1 MSAPPPRAID
11 DGPVEFEQYRGELV
25 AYCYR
30 MLGSFHEA
38 EDLVQETMLRA
49 WKARDRYD
57 RTRASVRTWLYRIAA
72 NVCLTALERRARR
85 PLPSGLVA
93 PSGDPGAPLTP
104 AFDIPWLQPF
114 PDARY
119 DTEMRADMRLALVAA
134 MQLLPPRQRAVLVLR
149 EVLEFS
155 ATEVAAQLG
164 TTVTAVNSALQRARA
179 ALADAGDAG
188 EVSEPDDPGVRAV
201 IGRYVQAFEAADVP
215 ALVRLLTDQAVLEM
229 PPVPLW
235 YRGSRDYGLFM
246 RRVFQT
252 RGTGWGIRQLT
263 ANGQP
268 ALPPTRRS
276 PAAATGCTRS
286 RSSRSPVAGSRATSC
301 SPIRASS
308 RRLTCP
314 RRFPSETLASR
325 DEPGRCRRYVP
336 VSIDQGRPIV
346 SVIVIHFI
354 TLDGIV
360 SDPDGS
366 DGTPAGGWRSGTA
379 PRQSPG
385 TSSGSAASWT
395 TGSCC
400 WDAPPGSCSPGCGRH
415 AATRSRRG

>member
-1 MSAPPPRAID
+1 
-11 DGPVEFEQYRGELV
+11 VEFEAYRGELV

-57 RTRASVRTWLYRIAA
+57 QTRASVRTWLYRIAA
-72 NVCLTALERRARR
+72 NVCLTALEGRSRR

-93 PSGDPGAPLTP
+93 PSEDHAAPLTP

-155 ATEVAAQLG
+155 ATEVAVQLG

-179 ALADAGDAG
+179 TLAGAGDAADVG
-188 EVSEPDDPGVRAV
+188 DVAEPDDPEVRAV
-201 IGRYVQAFEAADVP
+201 IGRYVRAFEAADVP
-215 ALVRLLTDQAVLEM
+215 AIVQLLTDAAVLEM

-235 YRGSRDYGLFM
+235 YRGKRDYGLFM
-246 RRVFQT
+246 RRVFET
-252 RGTGWGIRQLT
+252 RGTTWRIRQLT

-268 ALPPTRRS
+268 ALAAYAPDPGGGHRLHTLQVFTVTGGQVARNVVFADPSVFEAFDLPTEF
-276 PAAATGCTRS
+276 TFGNS
-286 RSSRSPVAGSRATSC
+286 RQ
-301 SPIRASS
+301 
-308 RRLTCP
+308 P
-314 RRFPSETLASR
+314 R
-325 DEPGRCRRYVP
+325 
-336 VSIDQGRPIV
+336 
-346 SVIVIHFI
+346 
-354 TLDGIV
+354 
-360 SDPDGS
+360 
-366 DGTPAGGWRSGTA
+366 
-379 PRQSPG
+379 
-385 TSSGSAASWT
+385 
-395 TGSCC
+395 
-400 WDAPPGSCSPGCGRH
+400 
-415 AATRSRRG
+415 